1 MQKMPKYPFAGPDVE
16 TVLEVQV
23 ISLGYNLVK
32 MWPREVSMP
41 NIRILFRRN
50 AICCGRKPALVLPIL
65 PHRVRH
71 HADPSL
77 LSTVLFL

>member
-1 MQKMPKYPFAGPDVE
+1 ME

-32 MWPREVSMP
+32 MWPKEMSLPKLRM
-41 NIRILFRRN
+41 LFRRN
-50 AICCGRKPALVLPIL
+50 AFCCGRKPALVLPIL
-65 PHRVRH
+65 PH

-77 LSTVLFL
+77 LSTVFFL